1 MITGN
6 EKLVFNYTYREL
18 QRDIKDFQHKDIN
31 AILV

>member
-6 EKLVFNYTYREL
+6 ENLVFNYMYREL
-18 QRDIKDFQHKDIN
+18 QRDIKDLQDKDIN